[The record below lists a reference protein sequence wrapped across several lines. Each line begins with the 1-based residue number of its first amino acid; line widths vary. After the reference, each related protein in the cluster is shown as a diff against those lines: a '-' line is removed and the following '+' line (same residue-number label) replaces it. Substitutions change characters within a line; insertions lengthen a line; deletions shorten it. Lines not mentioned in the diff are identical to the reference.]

1 MTGTE
6 NLDQNQDLDKD
17 CYYRNNVVDHRERQR
32 KKILPL
38 TIRRFR
44 ANQIAKAVTKV
55 TMGYRLGVAA
65 LLEGKLHNVRVAT
78 LPCAWEFIYF
88 TTQC

>member
-17 CYYRNNVVDHRERQR
+17 CYYRNSVVDHWERQR

-44 ANQIAKAVTKV
+44 ANQIAEAVTKV
-55 TMGYRLGVAA
+55 TMGYRLRVAA
-65 LLEGKLHNVRVAT
+65 LLEGKLHNVRVAA

-88 TTQC
+88 TMQC